1 MLHDE
6 SILIYTGRSSQ
17 DHKENKCSK
26 KSLEK
31 RERER
36 ERENYFFAIEQ
47 NKKSGGGG
55 GGGGGHKICGEKLLY
70 LLSQLV
76 KSQAG
81 GFLEAGGSDAW
92 HPRIMGLV
100 RTGSP
105 T

>member
-1 MLHDE
+1 MNPFL
-6 SILIYTGRSSQ
+6 SIQVEAAKTIKRINVPRNHLR
-17 DHKENKCSK
+17 
-26 KSLEK
+26 

-47 NKKSGGGG
+47 NKKSGGG